1 MLFIVLHVM
10 NWQVVEFIL
19 GEQML
24 KMHVVILG
32 NELVSK
38 LDVFMYV

>member
-1 MLFIVLHVM
+1 MLFIVVYVM

-32 NELVSK
+32 NELISE
-38 LDVFMYV
+38 LDVFMHV